1 MCAMTCLSPALCW
14 AQRRNR
20 AGPGRVP
27 RLVREARAP
36 AGQGWKPRML
46 GNARPPDQVGR
57 RGVFIAGILEEAAL
71 GLTV

>member
-1 MCAMTCLSPALCW
+1 MTYLSPALCW

-36 AGQGWKPRML
+36 AGQGWEPRVL
-46 GNARPPDQVGR
+46 GNARPLIR
-57 RGVFIAGILEEAAL
+57 L
-71 GLTV
+71 GEGGCS